1 MLVRAFIL
9 ACIAVITATVQAAAG
24 AWPRE
29 QGEVF
34 LSVSAEQDSERLQD
48 YPRGTAY
55 VEYGLRHN
63 ITVSGKIRYDFMI
76 LEPTEYE
83 LSARWHFPESD
94 RPLRKAISLT
104 FAGPKDDPRIESA
117 FHLGRGFD
125 TPLGSAWA
133 DLELYA
139 SVSTEGYETEYG
151 GFGTIGL
158 KPHDRVMTMLGVDV
172 METPGRTFVKA
183 IPSIAWE
190 MREGRHLTVQYAKG
204 LQGNEESE
212 LGLGL
217 WLQF

>member
-9 ACIAVITATVQAAAG
+9 ACIAVITTTVQAVAG

-34 LSVSAEQDSERLQD
+34 LSVSTEQDTGRLQD

-63 ITVSGKIRYDFMI
+63 ITISGKIRYDFAI
-76 LEPTEYE
+76 LQPTEYE
-83 LSARWHFPESD
+83 LSARLHFPQND
-94 RPLRKAISLT
+94 RPLRKALSLT
-104 FAGPKDDPRIESA
+104 FAGPEDDPRIEPA
-117 FHLGRGFD
+117 FHLGRGFN

-133 DLELYA
+133 DLKLFA

-151 GFGTIGL
+151 GYGMIGL
-158 KPHDRVMTMLGVDV
+158 KPHDQVMTMLGVDV
-172 METPGRTFVKA
+172 METPAQTFVKA

-190 MREGRHLTVQYAKG
+190 MRQGRHLTVQYTKG
-204 LQGNEESE
+204 LQGTEESE

-217 WLQF
+217 WLEF